1 MTASLM
7 NFDLPEGWSCAVELE
22 LAVEG
27 VYAGR
32 AELRHELT
40 QCCVLVVT
48 QQPTREAAL
57 QCMKFQAAR
66 FVEEWNSRLTQPS

>member
-7 NFDLPEGWSCAVELE
+7 DLDLPEGWSSSVELE
-22 LAVEG
+22 LTTEG

-32 AELRHELT
+32 AELRHEFT

-57 QCMKFQAAR
+57 ECMKFRAAR
-66 FVEEWNSRLTQPS
+66 FVEEWNSRLAQPM

>member
-7 NFDLPEGWSCAVELE
+7 DFDLPEGWSCSVELE
-22 LAVEG
+22 LTTEG

-32 AELRHELT
+32 AELRHEFT

-48 QQPTREAAL
+48 QQPTCEAAL
-57 QCMKFQAAR
+57 ECMKFRAAR
-66 FVEEWNSRLTQPS
+66 FVEEWNSRLAQPM

>member
-1 MTASLM
+1 M
-7 NFDLPEGWSCAVELE
+7 ELE
-22 LAVEG
+22 LTTEG

-32 AELRHELT
+32 AELRHEFT

-57 QCMKFQAAR
+57 ECMKSRAAR
-66 FVEEWNSRLTQPS
+66 FVEEWNTRLTQAIQ